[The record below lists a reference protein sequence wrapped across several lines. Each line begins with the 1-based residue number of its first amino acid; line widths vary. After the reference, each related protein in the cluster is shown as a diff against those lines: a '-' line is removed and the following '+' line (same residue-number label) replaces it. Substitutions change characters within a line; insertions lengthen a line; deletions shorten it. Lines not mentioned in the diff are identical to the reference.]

1 MLSNFNYDATMY
13 YKIVNVFF
21 RTLDEMIRD
30 NSDYLV
36 NAISLR
42 LRHLERNKKCPLV
55 LRVML
60 QYSSPELL
68 PLIDETIKDVS
79 GHFDIFMKCW
89 QKTRCCFQ
97 RLIIQTCAINKSN
110 VWSDVKGVL
119 YKNVL
124 LSNTPL
130 LWLQQYHLGLFF
142 Q

>member
-1 MLSNFNYDATMY
+1 MLSNFNYDTTMY

-79 GHFDIFMKCW
+79 CHFDIFMKC
-89 QKTRCCFQ
+89 
-97 RLIIQTCAINKSN
+97 
-110 VWSDVKGVL
+110 
-119 YKNVL
+119 
-124 LSNTPL
+124 
-130 LWLQQYHLGLFF
+130 
-142 Q
+142 